1 MKTEVGSC
9 VLCQVHVP
17 CRKSHYIFSKKTPEE
32 DNVADILSRI
42 LEIPV
47 EVGLIHSE
55 YMCLNCELIC
65 REYAGI
71 EIRMHRIKEEV
82 IENYN
87 KIISTIEYVEVPAKE
102 EIVEE
107 VPEEAYGDEV
117 AIYTEEDPTERSFDY
132 DASTQGSPQEAKE
145 ETTADAEHVMILTES
160 TTESGNEDQEH
171 RDLCKSDEREQH
183 ESRIYT
189 RKDNVFCCHLCPQE
203 TLIDDP
209 TEFTMHMKGKHMQK
223 LYICDIC
230 GMDCRRRMYLLRH
243 LELHASDGIKQD
255 KKKSSKDEEISLEE
269 DVEKQE
275 KRSLPAGPSKPWY
288 CMLCDKSYVSKNLLE
303 EHMNMHTG
311 DRPYSCTK
319 CTKTFAS
326 KYTLAAHLKI
336 HSTRPRPYNCS
347 VCNKKFLT
355 GQNLSHHEKT
365 HLGVKEYVC
374 EVCNKAFGSSH
385 NLRVHKIVH
394 SGNKPFLCRTCGKSF
409 ARRAEVRD
417 HERIHTGEKP
427 FKCDICA
434 MSFAQRSNLQS
445 HKRATHLNEKRY
457 RCEVCEKT
465 FKRRRL
471 LDYHTQAAHTGE
483 RPFKCTLCP
492 SSFVYPEHL
501 KKHLLIHSNE
511 KKYTCEVCGKGFN
524 NQDNRNTH
532 RFVHSDKKPFECVQC
547 GQGFMRK
554 PLLFAHM
561 KSEGHLSDTIIVNQP
576 QLLEHPGVGE
586 SENPNIEMTSAGRST
601 YVISSEEAEEQM
613 SQIIDDISIE
623 EQIHDVDK
631 KNIKIE

>member
-17 CRKSHYIFSKKTPEE
+17 CRKSHYIFSKKHEKTHLGVKEYVCEVCNKAFGSSHNLRVHKIVHSGNKPFLCRTCGKSFARRAEVRDHERIHTGEKPFKCDICAMSFAQRSNLQSHKRATHLNEKRYRCEVCEKTFKRRRLLDYHTQTPEE

-160 TTESGNEDQEH
+160 TTESGNEDQEN
-171 RDLCKSDEREQH
+171 RDLCKSDESVKH

-243 LELHASDGIKQD
+243 L
-255 KKKSSKDEEISLEE
+255 
-269 DVEKQE
+269 
-275 KRSLPAGPSKPWY
+275 
-288 CMLCDKSYVSKNLLE
+288 
-303 EHMNMHTG
+303 
-311 DRPYSCTK
+311 
-319 CTKTFAS
+319 
-326 KYTLAAHLKI
+326 
-336 HSTRPRPYNCS
+336 
-347 VCNKKFLT
+347 
-355 GQNLSHHEKT
+355 
-365 HLGVKEYVC
+365 
-374 EVCNKAFGSSH
+374 AFGSSH

-511 KKYTCEVCGKGFN
+511 KKYTCEGFN

-586 SENPNIEMTSAGRST
+586 SENPNTEMTSAGRST
-601 YVISSEEAEEQM
+601 YIISSEEAEEQM

-623 EQIHDVDK
+623 EQVHDVDK